1 MLMRM
6 TLTYFITAHAATVAV
21 PLAALPDLRRL
32 VVIRPEECLTATFW
46 ISNCVSGERY
56 HAFTRP
62 RFMRFSIG

>member
-32 VVIRPEECLTATFW
+32 VVIRPEECLRGHP
-46 ISNCVSGERY
+46 GENVTPKY
-56 HAFTRP
+56 GP
-62 RFMRFSIG
+62 RLRF